1 MFGNHSR
8 LPLLRK
14 QEEEQSERVWQRYN
28 PLARGGDSGR
38 RAAGRGGGEAGRG
51 PDDIL
56 HKDFLRKYVFFAK
69 SRPPPKVRRHHYH
82 LSHIKPVV
90 YVHGAEPVCML

>member
-1 MFGNHSR
+1 M
-8 LPLLRK
+8 
-14 QEEEQSERVWQRYN
+14 WQRYN